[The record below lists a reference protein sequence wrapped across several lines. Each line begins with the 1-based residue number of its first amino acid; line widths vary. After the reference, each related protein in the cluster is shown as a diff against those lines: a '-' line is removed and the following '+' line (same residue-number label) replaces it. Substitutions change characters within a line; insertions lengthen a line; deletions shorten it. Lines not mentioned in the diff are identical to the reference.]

1 MNDLNISTK
10 IIKFLEK
17 NIGVKS
23 SWFGIWQSVL
33 TYDTQSGSKKIREKI
48 DKLINYIGIETV
60 CTNKGHYQ

>member
-17 NIGVKS
+17 NIGVNS

-48 DKLINYIGIETV
+48 DKLI
-60 CTNKGHYQ
+60 K